1 MPMRTER
8 GASAV
13 FIAGAMLLLIGMAA
27 VAIDLG
33 AGFNER
39 RQNQS
44 SADVAVVAGAL
55 DYLDL
60 GLCGATTGGSE
71 DGGCN
76 EVLTFVRT
84 NVSNQFSEAEWIDA
98 WRNCVDPDK
107 PLGFGPLGVDTTTWT
122 GFSGTLWDGTTVNDA
137 VDCISV
143 SPQEIRVRVPDQF
156 LNTNFGGVLGVA
168 QLTTN
173 AFAQAALL
181 QPATGGVLP
190 FGVLSNAQGHVC
202 LLTAPA
208 GNAEPPCD
216 GSDSGN
222 FFTLRSQTWGPP
234 SSSQTIVNCGNPGD
248 DELAI
253 NAAIGLDHFISVARD
268 FTPAD
273 PTNYAFND
281 SPPGSADDVA
291 TRLDD
296 CDESGG
302 VAVPSDL
309 IPDTGPRDTLLAS
322 TGSSDSAP
330 VRLGLLNGK
339 PGDFANNAPNGGADV
354 VPRLQNVI
362 GCELPGGA
370 PCGTRVLQEKDGA
383 NDFNYDINDVPVWD
397 YLESG
402 IAFTP
407 ALSCTIDGTPV
418 SVSSTDDVDSTEEMQ
433 CLLDSYDP
441 SMGVLF
447 SSALETNGRF
457 ARVPQFYF
465 EEWGSGSHWQPVK
478 GYQMA
483 YLHSIWLVDGGG
495 YYEFEPGE
503 SNSPVCLGGGAN
515 CAKLAIHQLDAF
527 ILPHEA
533 VPLSVANNF
542 PGSPDAD
549 FEVVLT
555 R

>member
-1 MPMRTER
+1 MRSER
-8 GASAV
+8 GASAL
-13 FIAGAMLLLIGMAA
+13 FIAGAMVLLIGMAA

-44 SADVAVVAGAL
+44 SADLGVLAGVI

-60 GLCGATTGGSE
+60 GLCGAAMGSSE

-76 EVLTFVRT
+76 EVLAFVRM
-84 NVSNQFSEAEWIDA
+84 NVSNQFTEPEWIDA
-98 WRNCVDPDK
+98 WRNCVDPNK
-107 PLGFGPLGVDTTTWT
+107 PLGFGPISVESTAWT
-122 GFSGTLWDGTTVNDA
+122 GFSGTLWNGAAVSDA

-143 SPQEIRVRVPDQF
+143 SPQEMRVRVPDQF
-156 LNTNFGGVLGVA
+156 LNTSFGGVLGVA

-173 AFAQAALL
+173 AFAQAALV
-181 QPATGGVLP
+181 QPAIGGVLP
-190 FGVLSNAQGHVC
+190 FGILSNAQGHIC

-234 SSSQTIVNCGNPGD
+234 SSSQTIMNCGNPGD

-253 NAAIGLDHFISVARD
+253 NVALGLDHFISVARD

-273 PTNYAFND
+273 PANYSFNVN
-281 SPPGSADDVA
+281 PPGSPDDVA
-291 TRLDD
+291 SRLDD

-302 VAVPSDL
+302 VAVPSDT

-322 TGSSDSAP
+322 TGSAVSAP
-330 VRLGLLNGK
+330 TLKGLINGK
-339 PGDFANNAPNGGADV
+339 SSDFEDNAPNGGTGV

-362 GCELPGGA
+362 GCELPGGTT
-370 PCGTRVLQEKDGA
+370 CGTRVLREKDGPQT
-383 NDFNYDINDVPVWD
+383 FNYDINDVPVWD
-397 YLESG
+397 YLVDG

-407 ALSCTIDGTPV
+407 SLSCTVDGTPV
-418 SVSSTDDVDSTEEMQ
+418 SVSSTDDVDSTEKMQ

-447 SSALETNGRF
+447 SSAIDTNGRF

-465 EEWGSGSHWQPVK
+465 EEWGSGSHWQPVM
-478 GYQMA
+478 GYQMV
-483 YLHSIWLVDGGG
+483 YLHSIWLVDGGS

-503 SNSPVCLGGGAN
+503 SNSPICLGGGPN
-515 CAKLAIHQLDAF
+515 CAKLALHQLDAF
-527 ILPHEA
+527 ILPHQA
-533 VPLSVANNF
+533 VPLPVANNF
-542 PGSPDAD
+542 PGGPNAD